1 MTWKYACE
9 FTHVSRQFDGQTV
22 VSDLSFHI
30 KRGEMVAL
38 TGPSGC
44 GKSTVLNMIGL
55 LVAPS
60 TGTIKLF
67 DESAPSVRSRGAQQ
81 MLRTRLG
88 YLFQNFALIDSDTVE
103 ENLKVAQT
111 YAPGPRA
118 RHPDMRKAALT
129 SVGLDDI
136 DDILGRRIY
145 SLSGGEQQRIA
156 IARLLLKPCDL
167 ILADEP
173 TGSLDAGNRDAI
185 LQALHHMRD
194 DGKTI
199 ILVTHDPVVA
209 TSCDRVVELKTAH
222 AASPHLLQVS
232 SS

>member
-1 MTWKYACE
+1 MTWKYACV
-9 FTHVSRQFDGQTV
+9 FRHVNKQFGGQTV
-22 VSDLSFHI
+22 ISDLSFRI
-30 KRGEMVAL
+30 NRGEMVAL

-55 LVAPS
+55 LEAPR

-67 DESAPSVRSRGAQQ
+67 DEPAPSVRSRQAQQ

-88 YLFQNFALIDSDTVE
+88 YLYQNFALIDSDTVE
-103 ENLKVAQT
+103 DNLKVAQT

-118 RHPDMRKAALT
+118 QHADMRKAALQR
-129 SVGLDDI
+129 VGLGN
-136 DDILGRRIY
+136 ILGRRVY
-145 SLSGGEQQRIA
+145 TLSGGEQQRIA
-156 IARLLLKPCDL
+156 VARLVLKPCDL

-194 DGKTI
+194 NGKTI

-222 AASPHLLQVS
+222 AALPNLSQAS
-232 SS
+232 AS

>member
-9 FTHVSRQFDGQTV
+9 FRHVSRQFDGQTV
-22 VSDLSFHI
+22 IADLSFRI

-55 LVAPS
+55 LEASS

-67 DESAPSVRSRGAQQ
+67 DESAPSVRSRRAQQ
-81 MLRTRLG
+81 MLRTNLG

-103 ENLKVAQT
+103 ENLKVAQI
-111 YAPGPRA
+111 YAPGPQA
-118 RHPDMRKAALT
+118 GHPDMRKEALQ
-129 SVGLDDI
+129 SVGLDDV
-136 DDILGRRIY
+136 LGRRIY

-156 IARLLLKPCDL
+156 VARLLLKPCDL

-173 TGSLDAGNRDAI
+173 TGSLDAENRDAI
-185 LQALHHMRD
+185 LQALHQMRD
-194 DGKTI
+194 NGKTI

-222 AASPHLLQVS
+222 AASRTSFPASHR
-232 SS
+232 

>member
-1 MTWKYACE
+1 MSWKIACE
-9 FTHVSRQFDGQTV
+9 LRQVSRQFDGQTV
-22 VSDLSFHI
+22 ISNLSFRI

-55 LVAPS
+55 LEAPS
-60 TGTIKLF
+60 RGTIKLF
-67 DESAPSVRSRGAQQ
+67 DEAAPSVRSKRAQQ
-81 MLRTRLG
+81 MLRTSLG

-111 YAPGPRA
+111 YAPGPRVGHSDL
-118 RHPDMRKAALT
+118 REAALQ
-129 SVGLDDI
+129 SVGLDDM
-136 DDILGRRIY
+136 LGRRIY

-156 IARLLLKPCDL
+156 VARLLLKPCDL

-173 TGSLDAGNRDAI
+173 TGSLDAENRDAI
-185 LQALHHMRD
+185 LQALHQMRD
-194 DGKTI
+194 NGKTI

-209 TSCDRVVELKTAH
+209 TACDRVVELKTPH
-222 AASPHLLQVS
+222 AASRKSFPASHR
-232 SS
+232 